1 MRRPDR
7 APLKT
12 SRHRGA
18 CGFLLVLMT
27 GTVLLTGAPAALGQ
41 AGYTGVA
48 PPPPIVDTYV
58 GPYVGPYVGLGP
70 PAGGAVQLATP
81 RAQGAAGPVISVG
94 NPLGD
99 PSAIDRGANRVVT
112 GWDMVTIA
120 ALGFTAVIAFAV
132 SAGRFRSP

>member
-7 APLKT
+7 APLKS
-12 SRHRGA
+12 SRRRGP
-18 CGFLLVLMT
+18 CGFLLVLLT

-41 AGYTGVA
+41 AGYTGVT
-48 PPPPIVDTYV
+48 PPPPIVDT
-58 GPYVGPYVGLGP
+58 YVGPYVGLGP

-81 RAQGAAGPVISVG
+81 RAQGAAGAAISVG

-99 PSAIDRGANRVVT
+99 ASAVDRGANRVVT